1 MKRISTILSITL
13 FATSWLAGQDE
24 PSAEQA
30 EEVPSSPPIEK
41 IGPKP
46 FISDKQL
53 VQTEIE
59 AESLRAEI
67 TEEKGYLIGVG
78 SVRMVATN
86 LEITCNQIEVFTDV
100 KDKDGNDT
108 IGDISSINKI
118 IATGNVRIVQ
128 DQRSATA
135 GLAEVYPNDDFILL
149 DQDPIL
155 YQGAITID
163 GTGAQLKIHRGNG
176 RVEWIGDPNNKI
188 HISAPPL
195 EDLGFEKNDDSIVPE
210 SDEETADS
218 EAAADLEETESE
230 VGDNESKKP
239 KRPKN
244 N

>member
-1 MKRISTILSITL
+1 MKRISLTLSIAI
-13 FATSWLAGQDE
+13 FASGWLLGQDE
-24 PSAEQA
+24 PATEPA
-30 EEVPSSPPIEK
+30 EETPAKPPVEQP
-41 IGPKP
+41 GPKP
-46 FISDKQL
+46 FISDKPL

-108 IGDISSINKI
+108 IGDISSINQI

-128 DQRSATA
+128 DQRTATA
-135 GLAEVYPNDDFILL
+135 GLAEVYPNEDFILL
-149 DQDPIL
+149 DKDPIL

-195 EDLGFEKNDDSIVPE
+195 QDLGFEKNEETIVPATLSE
-210 SDEETADS
+210 PVASSDS
-218 EAAADLEETESE
+218 EGTSSEKATE
-230 VGDNESKKP
+230 DSKKP
-239 KRPKN
+239 KRGKN

>member
-1 MKRISTILSITL
+1 MNRISLTLSVAI
-13 FATSWLAGQDE
+13 FASSWLMGQEE
-24 PSAEQA
+24 PVTKPA
-30 EEVPSSPPIEK
+30 EETPTKPPVEQPSS
-41 IGPKP
+41 KP
-46 FISDKQL
+46 FISDKPL

-78 SVRMVATN
+78 SVRLVATN

-128 DQRSATA
+128 DQRTATA
-135 GLAEVYPNDDFILL
+135 GLAEVYPNEDFILL
-149 DQDPIL
+149 DKDPIL

-195 EDLGFEKNDDSIVPE
+195 QDLGFEKDEETIVPE
-210 SDEETADS
+210 SGSPDSQPEASPDSNTSDS
-218 EAAADLEETESE
+218 EKATED
-230 VGDNESKKP
+230 GKKP

>member
-1 MKRISTILSITL
+1 MKRISTILSIAL
-13 FATSWLAGQDE
+13 FASSWLIGQDE
-24 PSAEQA
+24 PATETPEEATSEPPVEQ
-30 EEVPSSPPIEK
+30 P
-41 IGPKP
+41 GPKP
-46 FISDKQL
+46 FISDKPL

-67 TEEKGYLIGVG
+67 TEEEGYLIGVG

-108 IGDISSINKI
+108 IGDVSSINRI

-128 DQRSATA
+128 DQRTATA
-135 GLAEVYPNDDFILL
+135 GLAEVYPRDDFILL
-149 DQDPIL
+149 DNDPIL

-195 EDLGFEKNDDSIVPE
+195 QDLGFEKTDESIVPE
-210 SDEETADS
+210 SEEPTANTGESATSEDS
-218 EAAADLEETESE
+218 DSKKAQDD
-230 VGDNESKKP
+230 GKKP
-239 KRPKN
+239 KRAKN